1 MMESLTL
8 NDEQEMMAAMGLP
21 IAFSSSKRPFHVSDD
36 EEGDNVREEDDEED
50 GCELTVESTRKRKKN
65 KKKRRKIDPDNI
77 SKYYA
82 QRYRIFS
89 LFDEGIQLDHE
100 SWYSTTP
107 EEIARHIAKKCV
119 ENQPCII
126 LDPFCGVGG
135 NIIQFALASDQVMVI
150 ASDIDPDKVTMA
162 KHNAKIYGVQDRISF
177 LVNDFFKLVDQIK
190 CKIDLIFLSPPWGG
204 PEYLTHKEYSL
215 SMMSPDG
222 FDIYNA
228 ARKLT
233 KNIAYLLPRNIDN
246 EEINSLLEPGEV
258 VEIEKNIVNKKTKTL
273 TAYFGMKTDE

>member
-1 MMESLTL
+1 MMESVAL

-36 EEGDNVREEDDEED
+36 EEDDNVREDDDEED
-50 GCELTVESTRKRKKN
+50 ECESTVGSTRKRKRN
-65 KKKRRKIDPDNI
+65 KKKQRKIDPNNI

-82 QRYRIFS
+82 QRYRLFS

-107 EEIARHIAKKCV
+107 EEIAKHIAQKCMKS
-119 ENQPCII
+119 QPCVI

-135 NIIQFALASDQVMVI
+135 NIIQFALASDQIMVI
-150 ASDIDPDKVTMA
+150 ASDIDPYKVTMA

-177 LVNDFFKLVDQIK
+177 LVDDFFRLVDQIN

-204 PEYLTHKEYSL
+204 PEYLAHKEYSL
-215 SMMSPDG
+215 SMMTPDG

-246 EEINSLLEPGEV
+246 DEINSLLKPGEV

-273 TAYFGMKTDE
+273 TAYFGISE